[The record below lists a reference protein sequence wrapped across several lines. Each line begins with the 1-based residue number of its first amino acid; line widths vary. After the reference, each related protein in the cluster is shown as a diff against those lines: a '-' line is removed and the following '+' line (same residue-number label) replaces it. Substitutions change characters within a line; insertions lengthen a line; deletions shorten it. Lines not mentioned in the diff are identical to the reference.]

1 MLGHNI
7 EDPHLSRSDFMDEDR
22 LYAIKQKLERRPI
35 LNELP
40 EEGQTMEVCQISGEQ
55 HQLSDLQECSYLVP
69 MRQGVLRLRLKAREP
84 YEELKV
90 RVSSEGA
97 AEGGKLRMECFS
109 GGYAP
114 ALERSTDV
122 IRQYHLS
129 ARRAL
134 RRAEERR
141 NDTVEEGQ
149 LN

>member
-1 MLGHNI
+1 MH
-7 EDPHLSRSDFMDEDR
+7 
-22 LYAIKQKLERRPI
+22 
-35 LNELP
+35 
-40 EEGQTMEVCQISGEQ
+40 
-55 HQLSDLQECSYLVP
+55 

-90 RVSSEGA
+90 RISSEGA
-97 AEGGKLRMECFS
+97 AEGKLHLECFS
-109 GGYAP
+109 GGSAP